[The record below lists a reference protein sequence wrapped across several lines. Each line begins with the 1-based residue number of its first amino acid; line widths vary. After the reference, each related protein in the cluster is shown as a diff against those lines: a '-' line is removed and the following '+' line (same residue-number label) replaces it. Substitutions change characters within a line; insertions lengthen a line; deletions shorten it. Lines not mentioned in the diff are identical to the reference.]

1 MKIEKKTSKT
11 NTRLS
16 DADASEGKLLSTG
29 LGWKHQIRSLTT
41 QLDLEM
47 PRTGIT
53 IKSGDISQS
62 ILGIC
67 FPQQTLKFC
76 DGWVRG
82 NDATGLYLTDDARQL
97 KTSGLWRRQGTWC
110 PTKNIEQ
117 AIAAELI
124 LSNETLREKSDGALA
139 VDSSLVATSAQ
150 AGRWYANSF
159 HWEPETLG
167 TCQYWSQGG
176 GQNITVQCYVFQL
189 PDTDDTVAIFT
200 RSDEISYSAMRSEPA
215 KKGCGSG
222 TRKYLLKSYLFP
234 TIIEKGVLHRGR
246 ILGVIGPS
254 QTKKGWCMAT
264 AEAFAHQ
271 PALLQ

>member
-41 QLDLEM
+41 QLDLET

-117 AIAAELI
+117 AIAAESI

-139 VDSSLVATSAQ
+139 VDNSLVATSAQ
-150 AGRWYANSF
+150 AGRW
-159 HWEPETLG
+159 
-167 TCQYWSQGG
+167 
-176 GQNITVQCYVFQL
+176 
-189 PDTDDTVAIFT
+189 
-200 RSDEISYSAMRSEPA
+200 
-215 KKGCGSG
+215 
-222 TRKYLLKSYLFP
+222 
-234 TIIEKGVLHRGR
+234 
-246 ILGVIGPS
+246 
-254 QTKKGWCMAT
+254 
-264 AEAFAHQ
+264 
-271 PALLQ
+271 